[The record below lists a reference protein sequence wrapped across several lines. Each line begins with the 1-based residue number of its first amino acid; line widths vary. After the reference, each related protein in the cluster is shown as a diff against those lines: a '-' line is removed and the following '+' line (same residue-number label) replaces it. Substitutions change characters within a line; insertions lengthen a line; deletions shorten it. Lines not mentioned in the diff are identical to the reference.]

1 MLVLADADATAEPTR
16 TLATLQETLA
26 LAEETAVAV
35 LTLCAEEAVVK
46 TVVTAEPNNLYLTAD
61 AAVEV
66 TLTTTAAPSLKK
78 PSRPN
83 APTPKAPLPH
93 PLRYSVL
100 VISRELHQNL
110 MPESS

>member
-1 MLVLADADATAEPTR
+1 MLVLADADVTAEFIK
-16 TLATLQETLA
+16 TLATLHETLA
-26 LAEETAVAV
+26 LAEATALAA
-35 LTLCAEEAVVK
+35 LTLCAEEDVVK
-46 TVVTAEPNNLYLTAD
+46 TVVTAEPDNLNLTAD

-83 APTPKAPLPH
+83 APTPKAPLPN

-100 VISRELHQNL
+100 VISRELHQSL